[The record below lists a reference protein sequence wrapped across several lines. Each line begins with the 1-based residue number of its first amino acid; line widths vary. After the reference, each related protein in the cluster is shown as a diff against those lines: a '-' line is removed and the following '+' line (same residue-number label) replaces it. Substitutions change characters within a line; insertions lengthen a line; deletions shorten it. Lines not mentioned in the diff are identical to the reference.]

1 MKRENGKPAKQR
13 IKNWLLQRKNRL
25 RIADTFVIG
34 SIMTLFSAAAVQSP
48 QGADVSDYKTKFP
61 LDTASLAVDAAFNGE
76 AVVLSN
82 VPENFREVKYK
93 VDTVIVDTAYL
104 KRNFRTLGGYVSE
117 TKTIALKYF
126 VVDSAGMDRQ
136 TYQKEKRTAAVYNS
150 KSRIKS
156 CAIHEG
162 THEMNDAKGIKDF
175 GISLLQFAKICV
187 HDEISAQISELLE
200 MRQKYLQ
207 TKDFRSFGNRYGF
220 YVQALKDG
228 RIKPNISKVPAKE
241 ELSLIVN
248 GMSDWWQKTF
258 QDYYEKAHRRMAEK
272 WFHKS
277 FPYRIREKALT
288 LDAAKKHNAEYM
300 RRLKKCYSFDLTLV
314 EPDGSE
320 KTATINFARFL
331 EKDADISEDFKK
343 TLHAYAKTTFKDGY
357 TLYKKACKSEE
368 YVQAAAAS
376 KIQGEDTVI
385 ITQRN
390 AAQTQDN
397 RRFLSR
403 SR

>member
-136 TYQKEKRTAAVYNS
+136 TYRKEKRTAAVYNS

-314 EPDGSE
+314 EPDGGVSKLLNQNQSNNLLQGRMVRYKPLCGRMSTLSGYSFE
-320 KTATINFARFL
+320 LLPPFPNERAVLFL
-331 EKDADISEDFKK
+331 TKHEGVEHNGNQKPRNYQNQER
-343 TLHAYAKTTFKDGY
+343 H
-357 TLYKKACKSEE
+357 CPP
-368 YVQAAAAS
+368 AA
-376 KIQGEDTVI
+376 
-385 ITQRN
+385 
-390 AAQTQDN
+390 
-397 RRFLSR
+397 
-403 SR
+403 